1 MFNFK
6 FISMKVIKSNPDL
19 MGQKSMQSSTSA
31 TITST
36 RRTINYDTRWMPERY
51 VCACV
56 SEK

>member
-1 MFNFK
+1 
-6 FISMKVIKSNPDL
+6 MKVIRSNPDL

-31 TITST
+31 TITNT